1 MKQMTIYSESEQ
13 GMAAAMQAREVNLLP
28 ISLVTRCVPASGLR
42 GKPFS

>member
-1 MKQMTIYSESEQ
+1 MTISESEQ
-13 GMAAAMQAREVNLLP
+13 GKAAKAMQAREVNLLP

>member
-1 MKQMTIYSESEQ
+1 MTISKDEQ
-13 GMAAAMQAREVNLLP
+13 GKAAVMQAREVNLLP